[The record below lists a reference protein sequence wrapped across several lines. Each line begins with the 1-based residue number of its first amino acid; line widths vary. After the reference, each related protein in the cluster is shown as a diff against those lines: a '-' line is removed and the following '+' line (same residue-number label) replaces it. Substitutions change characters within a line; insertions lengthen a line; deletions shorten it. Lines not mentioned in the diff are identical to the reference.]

1 MKTLTHTI
9 LTKDGE
15 QKYNNKIQ
23 AVYNKENEE
32 FESITSN
39 ISEEYRNDD
48 LNVFFGLINNDESID
63 AKQYINNLQY
73 YKIVENNYYKI
84 IFFTYNVDKEFENN
98 YISYIPKY
106 AFTVLENNVDMPI
119 NNFFKLADLLK
130 N

>member
-1 MKTLTHTI
+1 ML
-9 LTKDGE
+9 
-15 QKYNNKIQ
+15 KYNNKIQ

-73 YKIVENNYYKI
+73 YVICL
-84 IFFTYNVDKEFENN
+84 N
-98 YISYIPKY
+98 YIYI
-106 AFTVLENNVDMPI
+106 FLSILRSD
-119 NNFFKLADLLK
+119 FLLK
-130 N
+130 SYNFSPK